1 MPSVRYG
8 TRVIEYAI
16 LEKEGLKGH
25 YISVDNVDGVILKGK
40 AVSPQMADKLILK
53 KARWIIEKLQ
63 LVRSVAAG
71 DIVTGSR
78 LPYLGRSYYVQ
89 VVVNKQIDRVQIE
102 FTWSRF
108 IITINNSSV
117 SQAEI
122 QSALQNFYKQKAIE
136 KIGPRVEKLSQQT
149 GLVYQGLQFRK
160 MNKRWGSCTAAN
172 RIILNIEAVKLPY
185 SLIDYVIVHELVHT
199 RVKDHSRA
207 YWSLLGR
214 HMRNWKTLDAKLNE
228 VQN

>member
-8 TRVIEYAI
+8 SRLINYAI
-16 LEKEGLKGH
+16 QEREGLKGH

-40 AVSPQMADKLILK
+40 PVSPDMADKLILK
-53 KARWIIEKLQ
+53 KARWIIDKLE

-78 LPYLGRSYYVQ
+78 LPYLGRCYYVQ
-89 VVVNKQIDRVQIE
+89 VVVNKRIDRIQIE
-102 FTWSRF
+102 FTYSRF
-108 IITINNSSV
+108 IITVNNLSI
-117 SQAEI
+117 SQAEM
-122 QSALQNFYKQKAIE
+122 QSALLDFYKQKAIE
-136 KIGPRVEKLSQQT
+136 KIGPRVKQLSQQT
-149 GLVYQGLQFRK
+149 GLTYHGLQFRK
-160 MNKRWGSCTAAN
+160 MNKRWGSCTANN
-172 RIILNIEAVKLPY
+172 RIILNIETIKLPY

-214 HMRNWKTLDAKLNE
+214 HMRNWKTLDAKLKE
-228 VQN
+228 AVI